1 MNEELIK
8 KRLGQ
13 FNPNYQKFIV
23 SGFVSEAATALNDK
37 LKLDDIGYETLEN
50 GLLIYL
56 LAFVNEEEL
65 TEFIEKE
72 CNLDAG
78 VARNAVYAF
87 MAMLPENLSTELV
100 GVESFI
106 NEEKKSDSDTD
117 VEKIDLDQD
126 IAQAEADIKNIPTIH
141 TMQDDIKS
149 TSQEDILKNRQSNQD
164 KAV

>member
-37 LKLDDIGYETLEN
+37 LKLNDIGYEALEN

-56 LAFVNEEEL
+56 LAFIDQEEL
-65 TEFIEKE
+65 AEFIEKE
-72 CNLDAG
+72 CNLDEE
-78 VARNAVYAF
+78 VARNTVYAF

-100 GVESFI
+100 SAGSVI
-106 NEEKKSDSDTD
+106 NKGGKSASNID
-117 VEKIDLDQD
+117 VEKVDLDQE
-126 IAQAEADIKNIPTIH
+126 IAQAEADIKSIPTIH

-149 TSQEDILKNRQSNQD
+149 TSQEDILKNRQPDQD